1 MSDTLASPRTAQ
13 TTSTRPGPALWRV
26 AGGFA
31 IAHVVLVFAGFAMQ
45 RSVSL
50 GGSLADYRRALTQG
64 GLGRVMVGEYIEA
77 LAFLLLIPV
86 LAFAAQAI
94 GRRTP
99 LARWAS
105 QTSLL
110 AGITYVAITLATG
123 MAAGAAVHYAGR
135 HGADL
140 QTLVVVS
147 EVRFFAYFASLFVL
161 AVQAIGLGIAARS
174 DRFSPRW
181 VGIGGVV
188 IGVVLAVGVAGAGIG
203 LHDYAS
209 MLWMIWWVGVGVAL
223 IRNAGRA
230 AGDARL

>member
-1 MSDTLASPRTAQ
+1 MSNTLESPVTR
-13 TTSTRPGPALWRV
+13 STVAPPGPALWRV
-26 AGGFA
+26 AGGLA
-31 IAHVVLVFAGFAMQ
+31 IAHVVLVFAGFALQ

-64 GLGRVMVGEYIEA
+64 GIGRVMVGEYVEA
-77 LAFLLLIPV
+77 LAFLLLIPA

-99 LARWAS
+99 LARWAA

-110 AGITYVAITLATG
+110 AGITYVAVTLATG
-123 MAAGAAVHYAGR
+123 MAAGAAAHYAGR

-147 EVRFFAYFASLFVL
+147 EVRLFAFYASLFVL

-188 IGVVLAVGVAGAGIG
+188 VGVLLAVGVAGAGIG
-203 LHDYAS
+203 LHDFAS
-209 MLWMIWWVGVGVAL
+209 MLWMIWWIGVGVTL
-223 IRNAGRA
+223 IRNPGRD